1 MLDTH
6 SLDVSIIHSSLLL
19 SLQLIL
25 ETLETIRKMLHAQ
38 FHRGSSTLKIV

>member
-25 ETLETIRKMLHAQ
+25 ETLEPIRKMLHAQ